1 MSIKKIIFFS
11 VIVILPA
18 VVLYVG
24 PAYLEQQF
32 NRLQRPAVIKISEQA
47 FALHKTLLVGD
58 WHSDSLL
65 WDRDLNEDSDFGH
78 VDFPRLQQ
86 GNVALQMFTTVT
98 KSPSGINYERNET
111 DASDNVTKI
120 ALLQLWPTS
129 TWSSLSQRALHQ
141 ATKLHHFIAANPK
154 NIQFIDSKSS
164 LQAFISARHTQQS
177 LVGAMLGTEGSHAL
191 DGDLANIQVL
201 YEAGF
206 RMMSLQHFFDNK
218 LGGSLHG
225 TSGAGLTEF
234 GREAVL
240 EMQQRDIIVDVS
252 HSSVQV
258 VKDVLALS
266 QKPLVISHTG
276 LYGHCQ
282 TPRNLPDELMQQVV
296 QAGGLIAVGYWDGAV
311 CDISVANVAA
321 AIKYG
326 VDLLGAEHI
335 ALGSDFDGATTVA
348 FDTSELVQLTQA
360 LLDAGLAEPDIRL
373 VMGENMQKFLL
384 ANLPD

>member
-1 MSIKKIIFFS
+1 MSIKKIILFC
-11 VIVILPA
+11 VIVILPT
-18 VVLYVG
+18 VVFYVG

-32 NRLQRPAVIKISEQA
+32 NRLQRPAEIKISEQA
-47 FALHKTLLVGD
+47 LALHKTLLIGD

-120 ALLQLWPTS
+120 ALLQLWPTA

-141 ATKLHHFIAANPK
+141 ATKLHRFIAANPQ
-154 NIQFIDSKSS
+154 NVQFIDSKSS
-164 LQAFISARHTQQS
+164 LKAFISARHTQQS

-201 YEAGF
+201 YDAGF

-225 TSGAGLTEF
+225 TSGAGLSDF

-240 EMQQRDIIVDVS
+240 EMQKRNIIVDVS

-258 VKDVLALS
+258 VKDVLAMS
-266 QKPLVISHTG
+266 QMPLVISHTG

-282 TPRNLPDELMQQVV
+282 TPRNLPDELMQQLV
-296 QAGGLIAVGYWDGAV
+296 QAGGLVAVGYWDGAV

-326 VDLLGAEHI
+326 VDLLGAQHI

-348 FDTSELVQLTQA
+348 FDTSEMVQLTQA
-360 LLDAGLAEPDIRL
+360 LLDAGLSEPDIRL

-384 ANLPD
+384 KNLPD